1 MGIIN
6 KFKLNFLFGIFNSI
20 ISALQTFW
28 LIPYVK
34 EYLGSSAYGYISV
47 VNGLVNVLLV
57 ISTAVASMGTRF
69 ILVNLESKKYKD
81 ANIYFN
87 SELIA
92 MILSGIVISIIGL
105 ILTFNLNILMNI
117 NSLFYHDVQILFML
131 TILSFV
137 IQLLSSPFS
146 ASFFYKNSLYITYI
160 IYMCDYVGRILLTI
174 FMYRTGHVVLWSAIL
189 ATDIV
194 YTLGFIFYVLYSKK
208 NIPNLIVKKSYFN
221 IKYLFELIASGTW
234 IAVSSAGNMLL
245 SSLNTYLSNI
255 FCGVF
260 ITGIYAA
267 ITQFNIIES
276 TLLGVLVNTLLP
288 RMFKL
293 FSSKRQNDFTK
304 YTINSMLLSSLFLS
318 VVSGG
323 IIIFGNDFM
332 RIWMG
337 EKFTGYEILI
347 IITTIYLPITLPSQV
362 LNQSFTVMNKVKLPA
377 LATIFFGLLTLMF
390 AYIFTRVFHF
400 GIYGIATA
408 TMLSQ
413 ILRDNFFYPFY
424 FSRLVQSFRKYQ
436 LLPIMIAIIGVI
448 GSTIICFCVR
458 NFIIPQSLIKF
469 ILDVLIGGGSS
480 LGFIY
485 LVYWKAKL

>member
-1 MGIIN
+1 M
-6 KFKLNFLFGIFNSI
+6 
-20 ISALQTFW
+20 
-28 LIPYVK
+28 
-34 EYLGSSAYGYISV
+34 
-47 VNGLVNVLLV
+47 
-57 ISTAVASMGTRF
+57 
-69 ILVNLESKKYKD
+69 
-81 ANIYFN
+81 
-87 SELIA
+87 
-92 MILSGIVISIIGL
+92 
-105 ILTFNLNILMNI
+105 
-117 NSLFYHDVQILFML
+117 
-131 TILSFV
+131 
-137 IQLLSSPFS
+137 
-146 ASFFYKNSLYITYI
+146 
-160 IYMCDYVGRILLTI
+160 
-174 FMYRTGHVVLWSAIL
+174 
-189 ATDIV
+189 
-194 YTLGFIFYVLYSKK
+194 
-208 NIPNLIVKKSYFN
+208 IVKKSYFN